1 MLPLLSLHAI
11 ATQRGD
17 GLHPVLLAGLKRL
30 AAARIEHVV
39 AESGRREHEERAA
52 EQQQIAFRARKSRSR
67 SVPPD
72 SLTHLKFPDSNA

>member
-39 AESGRREHEERAA
+39 AESGCREHEERAA
-52 EQQQIAFRARKSRSR
+52 EPAADRVAHEEIAKPQRAASHPHTSQI
-67 SVPPD
+67 P
-72 SLTHLKFPDSNA
+72 